1 LLTPPIIFSQ
11 YDLTVDR
18 EIYDGTFLATFL
30 KRLLDILLSI
40 FFFPCRNKKHGKMPY
55 KTVESSQLMNILNV
69 LLKRSQYED
78 NIGFT
83 FTAPKMTLGTVTV
96 ILYKLN
102 SLA

>member
-1 LLTPPIIFSQ
+1 
-11 YDLTVDR
+11 
-18 EIYDGTFLATFL
+18 
-30 KRLLDILLSI
+30 
-40 FFFPCRNKKHGKMPY
+40 
-55 KTVESSQLMNILNV
+55 MNILNV

-102 SLA
+102 SLDLLNKRKYSEYGS